1 MILIFLAGFI
11 SGLFITVLVVF
22 GRILS
27 GQSRVKI
34 LEKKI
39 SRLEKLNSKLNHL
52 FHSSKSSEEE
62 YSQPQLKVIQ

>member
-1 MILIFLAGFI
+1 MLIIFLAGFL
-11 SGLFITVLVVF
+11 SGLFITVLIVF

-39 SRLEKLNSKLNHL
+39 SRLEKLNSKLNYLFQSSSSVTEYNQPHL
-52 FHSSKSSEEE
+52 KA
-62 YSQPQLKVIQ
+62 IQ